1 MNNFLLPN
9 TDFFCEP
16 ALPFPS
22 NCMPHGTDSSYSTD
36 FIQNNILLGPPHFQE
51 TITYMEETSIN
62 PSDSCITANSSS
74 NFAIQPSFAG
84 SFLFTPKK
92 DLNFYYENLNP
103 QEPTFVIPPSYYIA
117 NNELSLTLGSQLS
130 EPSCSNLSHVTGF
143 ESGQLPFHR
152 PNNCSHVK
160 SKYLQVVQQILSE
173 VTSYVLADTAC
184 AFNSPST
191 QPVRS
196 SRGAV
201 SGVDSSEM
209 LGLEEEA
216 GSVTCA
222 DVDMEGN
229 FVQQEI
235 NASRAELL
243 RMLQLVDNQY
253 NKCLDEI
260 QNIIS
265 KFNALT
271 DLHNSRNIVAP
282 FAHLTIS
289 SLYKQLRKRITRE
302 IVSLPKYN
310 TSKDTTFESSFIKN
324 WASQKDKQLKRTE
337 LQIWRPQRGLP
348 EKSVSVLKAWMFQN
362 FLRPYPSD
370 NEKDVLAVKSGLTR
384 SQVSNWF
391 INARVRLWKPMIEEM
406 YAEVYKTKENEEG
419 NSAAGLFV

>member
-51 TITYMEETSIN
+51 TSTYMEETSIN

-84 SFLFTPKK
+84 SYLFTPKK

-222 DVDMEGN
+222 AVDMEGN

-243 RMLQLVDNQY
+243 RMLQLV
-253 NKCLDEI
+253 CG
-260 QNIIS
+260 
-265 KFNALT
+265 LT
-271 DLHNSRNIVAP
+271 
-282 FAHLTIS
+282 
-289 SLYKQLRKRITRE
+289 SLSTTKGH
-302 IVSLPKYN
+302 N
-310 TSKDTTFESSFIKN
+310 TSIC
-324 WASQKDKQLKRTE
+324 
-337 LQIWRPQRGLP
+337 
-348 EKSVSVLKAWMFQN
+348 
-362 FLRPYPSD
+362 
-370 NEKDVLAVKSGLTR
+370 
-384 SQVSNWF
+384 QVQ
-391 INARVRLWKPMIEEM
+391 
-406 YAEVYKTKENEEG
+406 
-419 NSAAGLFV
+419 